1 MYSRFVMK
9 RLFWGVFS
17 FVCIIFMYSCVLN
30 AKVEA
35 TAWADVVG
43 IVQGF
48 MQSEAAKKIP
58 EDELPE
64 ARKHVEQNA
73 IKMFGLDRPIFI
85 RILELTKDSL
95 LFNFGET
102 SFQSKSGRHKI
113 SYLVWEAS
121 KKSLLLFV
129 TSSAICFWL
138 GLVFG
143 KLKAV
148 HRGSFFDKMTT
159 VFTMVLFGTPAWWV
173 ANIFLYLFV
182 YQQRIFPFGV
192 FNSTPVPVS
201 FIPYVLD
208 SLYYLSLPIFTLIIV
223 GFWGTAYIVRNIL
236 LKNLEE
242 DYVMSARARG
252 IPERKVVHDHALR
265 SAAPPIVTMGLLSL
279 ATAFAGNI
287 IIEIVFSYHG
297 LGMLLWQAI
306 QTNRIKIMM
315 ASLVAITLI
324 YCAALIILDL
334 IYGFLDPRI
343 NHNAT
348 K

>member
-1 MYSRFVMK
+1 MYLRFVMR

-43 IVQGF
+43 VVQGF
-48 MQSEAAKKIP
+48 MQTEAAKNIP
-58 EDELPE
+58 EDELPA
-64 ARKHVEQNA
+64 ARKQVEQNA
-73 IKMFGLDRPIFI
+73 IKMFGLDRPII
-85 RILELTKDSL
+85 LRILELTKDSL

-102 SFQSKSGRHKI
+102 SFQEKSGKRKI
-113 SYLVWEAS
+113 SSVVWDAS

-148 HRGSFFDKMTT
+148 HNGSFFDKITT
-159 VFTMVLFGTPAWWV
+159 VFTMIFFGTPAWWM
-173 ANIFLYLFV
+173 ANIFLYFLV

-192 FNSTPVPVS
+192 FHSTPVPTGL
-201 FIPYVLD
+201 IPYVLD
-208 SLYYLSLPIFTLIIV
+208 SLYYLRLPIFTLLIV
-223 GFWGTAYIVRNIL
+223 GFWGTAYLVRNIL
-236 LKNLEE
+236 LKNLGE
-242 DYVMSARARG
+242 DYIMSARARG
-252 IPERKVVHDHALR
+252 IPERKVIHDHALR
-265 SAAPPIVTMGLLSL
+265 TAAPPIVTMGLLSL

-343 NHNAT
+343 NYNA